1 MAWIYVSEEQELQ
14 EGNMVSVYPLGVN
27 TVLSRVNGTVYA
39 VAGKC
44 LHMACP
50 LFMGTLDSYI
60 LTCPCHDWRFDIRD
74 GRFLDAP
81 ELSLKTYPTK
91 TENGKIY
98 IDFN

>member
-1 MAWIYVSEEQELQ
+1 MI
-14 EGNMVSVYPLGVN
+14 SVYPLGVN
-27 TVLSRVNGTVYA
+27 TVIARVNGIVYA
-39 VAGKC
+39 ISGKC

-50 LFMGTLDSYI
+50 LFMGTLDNYI

-91 TENGKIY
+91 TEDGKIY

>member
-1 MAWIYVSEEQELQ
+1 
-14 EGNMVSVYPLGVN
+14 
-27 TVLSRVNGTVYA
+27 
-39 VAGKC
+39 
-44 LHMACP
+44 
-50 LFMGTLDSYI
+50 LDSYI

>member
-1 MAWIYVSEEQELQ
+1 MDLRI
-14 EGNMVSVYPLGVN
+14 G
-27 TVLSRVNGTVYA
+27 GTGTA
-39 VAGKC
+39 RGKHGFRQPAGCKHGHRPGKRYRLCNLRKC

-50 LFMGTLDSYI
+50 LFMGTLDDYI

-74 GRFLDAP
+74 GRFLDAS

-91 TENGKIY
+91 TEGGKIY